1 MYDRTNPDILNTH
14 HSMLE
19 DEARTRGFLQ
29 AIQEDAVQQAV
40 AALVTAEMI
49 EEAAIEEAQQVVL
62 AALTVE
68 DEVSGGEDSA

>member
-1 MYDRTNPDILNTH
+1 
-14 HSMLE
+14 MLE

-49 EEAAIEEAQQVVL
+49 EEAAIEEAQQIVL
-62 AALTVE
+62 ASLTVE